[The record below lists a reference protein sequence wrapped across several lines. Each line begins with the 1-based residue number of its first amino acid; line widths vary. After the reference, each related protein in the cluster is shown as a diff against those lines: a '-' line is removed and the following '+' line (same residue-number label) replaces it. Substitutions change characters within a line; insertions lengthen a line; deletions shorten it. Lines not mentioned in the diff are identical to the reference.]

1 MAFGG
6 GSKKGP
12 KNDINVTPLVD
23 VCLVLLIIFMVI
35 TPMLQRGKPV
45 KLPSAHMI
53 DKEKSTDPLV
63 VSITDHKEIY
73 VESEAVHPD
82 AVEAKVAG
90 ILKADK
96 DNTGGRKIL
105 LKADEKLTV
114 GDVRPLMNHLKE
126 AGSQGVALGVEE
138 AKK

>member
-45 KLPSAHMI
+45 KLPTAHMI

-82 AVEAKVAG
+82 GVADKVSG
-90 ILKADK
+90 ILKSDK
-96 DNTGGRKIL
+96 DQQRKIL
-105 LKADEKLTV
+105 LKADEKLTF
-114 GDVRPLMNHLKE
+114 GDVRTLMNHLKE
-126 AGSQGVALGVEE
+126 
-138 AKK
+138 

>member
-1 MAFGG
+1 MAFAG
-6 GSKKGP
+6 GSKGV

-45 KLPSAHMI
+45 KLPTAHMI

-63 VSITDHKEIY
+63 VSITTQKEVY
-73 VESEAVHPD
+73 VETERVHPD
-82 AVEAKVAG
+82 AVADKVSG
-90 ILKADK
+90 ILKAD
-96 DNTGGRKIL
+96 TQRKIL

-114 GDVRPLMNHLKE
+114 GDVREVMNKLKN
-126 AGSQGVALGVEE
+126 AGTTGVALGVEE